1 MSTMVIEFNPSEE
14 EKIIEQDGAPTAVV
28 MTFERYRALLNGS
41 AGLRARDEEIRRRSD
56 AFKRGFELEELA
68 RQQGVGPIQDPDSLK
83 ANFWPEDESID
94 DFIATIRY
102 WRDQSI
108 STDIT

>member
-68 RQQGVGPIQDPDSLK
+68 RQQGVGPVDKIEDLLGPVP
-83 ANFWPEDESID
+83 PEEEESADEFVASIYAQREAD
-94 DFIATIRY
+94 KR
-102 WRDQSI
+102 WG
-108 STDIT
+108 